1 MRQQQPTERKS
12 TLGRP
17 GIGGRQ
23 SEPRSRAGGGRED
36 LSVRGAFSAGKF
48 PQQVLRE
55 LVELSKE
62 VVHARKCK
70 SLLKKVREME
80 SSRRAS

>member
-1 MRQQQPTERKS
+1 MC
-12 TLGRP
+12 
-17 GIGGRQ
+17 
-23 SEPRSRAGGGRED
+23 
-36 LSVRGAFSAGKF
+36 AFSAGKF

-70 SLLKKVREME
+70 SLLKKFREME